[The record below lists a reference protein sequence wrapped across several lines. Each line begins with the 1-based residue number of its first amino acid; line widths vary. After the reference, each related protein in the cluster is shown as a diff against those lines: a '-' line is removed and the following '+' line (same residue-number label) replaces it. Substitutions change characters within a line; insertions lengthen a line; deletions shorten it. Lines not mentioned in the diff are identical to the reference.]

1 MKQSKKFI
9 KLLRADALR
18 MTIRSLLIPI
28 KENSFP
34 DDGNDS
40 INFAH
45 KKEMGLMLFQAHKIK
60 INNFSLLY
68 L

>member
-1 MKQSKKFI
+1 MKQSKNFI
-9 KLLRADALR
+9 RLLRADALR
-18 MTIRSLLIPI
+18 MTIRSLLISI
-28 KENSFP
+28 KENSFSYI
-34 DDGNDS
+34 GNDS

-60 INNFSLLY
+60 INNFSLLH